1 MTKKESVKESVLV
14 IVESPT
20 KARTIGRILGSDYI
34 VEASMGHL
42 RDLPK
47 SELGV
52 DVEHNY
58 EPSYVIP
65 TKSRKTVTKLKKLY
79 AESKELILATDED
92 REGEAIGWHI
102 TEALGVDSSKAKR
115 IVFHE
120 ITDEAIKEA
129 IASPRKIDIK
139 LVHAQQARRVLDR
152 LVGYKLSP
160 LLWKKIFRGLSA
172 GRVQSVAVRLI
183 VERERERQKFVPDE
197 YWKIL
202 VDYKAK
208 AGKFNAE
215 LTEVDGEKIV
225 IKNGEQAGKLES
237 ELKSAK
243 AVIDNIEDS
252 DRAKHPNAP
261 FTTSTLQ
268 QQAGTLLGYT
278 VKKTMMIAQQ
288 LYEGV
293 DLGERGGHVGLI
305 TYMRTDSTYIN
316 PKVIEDIRSFVTKK
330 FGKEY
335 VPTAIR
341 FYKTKDKMAQEAHE
355 AIRPSV
361 PSRTPEDIASFLS
374 PDQQK
379 LYRLIWERTISS
391 QMADAIIDQR
401 DVRVKADNKILVA
414 QGVAIKFA
422 GFMAVIAKN
431 HFAEQILPALK
442 IGEPLTLLKISP
454 QQKFTEPPARYTE
467 PSLIKALEKLGIG
480 RPSTYMPT
488 ITTITARGYVG
499 REKRQLFP
507 LEVGFLVND
516 FLMEHFSEIVDFE
529 FTANMEDKLDKIA
542 DGEEKWQEVIGEF
555 YQPFAKKLA
564 EKEKTLVKKDLDEET
579 NEKCE
584 LCGAPMIIKMGRF
597 GRFMACSK
605 FPECKHTK
613 SLAEKKVIMACP
625 KCKTGQVVAKRT
637 KRGKIFYGCD
647 TYPKCDFASWD
658 EPVKDPCPTCGKLM
672 IISKKK
678 KVPVCIGCGF
688 EDKEIK

>member
-1 MTKKESVKESVLV
+1 MVKKESALV

-20 KARTIGRILGSDYI
+20 KARTIGRILGSGYI

-47 SELGV
+47 AELGV
-52 DVEHNY
+52 DTEKNY
-58 EPSYVIP
+58 EPTYVIP
-65 TKSRKTVTKLKKLY
+65 TKSRKIVTKLKKLY
-79 AESKELILATDED
+79 GETKELILATDED

-102 TEALGVDSSKAKR
+102 TEALDADSSQVKR

-129 IASPRKIDIK
+129 IEHPRKIDIN

-183 VERERERQKFVPDE
+183 VERERERQKFVPEE

-215 LTEVDGEKIV
+215 LTEVDGKEIA
-225 IKNGEQAGKLES
+225 IKNAPEAEKLEA
-237 ELKSAK
+237 ELKLAQ
-243 AVIDNIEDS
+243 AVIDHIEDS
-252 DRAKHPNAP
+252 ERLKHPNAP
-261 FTTSTLQ
+261 FITSTLQ
-268 QQAGTLLGYT
+268 QQAGIQLGFT
-278 VKKTMMIAQQ
+278 VKKTMLIAQQ

-293 DLGERGGHVGLI
+293 DLDSQGGHVGLI

-316 PKVIEDIRSFVTKK
+316 SKVINDIRSWIEHK

-335 VPTAIR
+335 VPVSPR
-341 FYKTKDKMAQEAHE
+341 MYKTKDKMAQEAHE
-355 AIRPSV
+355 AIRPAV
-361 PSRTPEDIASFLS
+361 PSRTPEDVAEFLS
-374 PDQQK
+374 PDQLK
-379 LYRLIWERTISS
+379 LYRLIWERTMAS
-391 QMADAIIDQR
+391 QMAEAIIDQR

-422 GFMAVIAKN
+422 GFMAVMAKN
-431 HFAEQILPALK
+431 HFAEQVLPALK
-442 IGEPLTLLKISP
+442 VGEVLNLLKISSE
-454 QQKFTEPPARYTE
+454 QKFTEPPARYTE
-467 PSLIKALEKLGIG
+467 PALIKTLEKLGIG

-499 REKRQLFP
+499 RERRQLYP

-516 FLMEHFSEIVDFE
+516 FLMEHFPEIVDFE
-529 FTANMEDKLDKIA
+529 FTANMENDLDKIA
-542 DGEEKWQEVIGEF
+542 EGEEKWQEVVGEF
-555 YQPFAKKLA
+555 YQPFAMKLSK
-564 EKEKTLVKKDLDEET
+564 KEKTLVKKDLDEET

-613 SLAEKKVIMACP
+613 SLVEKKVIMPCP
-625 KCKTGQVVAKRT
+625 KCKTGQVVVKRT

-672 IISKKK
+672 TISKKK
-678 KVPVCIGCGF
+678 KVPICTECGF